1 MVKTMN
7 LMTLSRD
14 FKVGVREEVF
24 RNQNKLMLSIKR
36 LLYDRQLIKFA
47 CSFSQQSPDE
57 GICIP
62 IAISER
68 VTNG

>member
-24 RNQNKLMLSIKR
+24 RNQNKLMVSIKR
-36 LLYDRQLIKFA
+36 LLYGRQLIKFA
-47 CSFSQQSPDE
+47 CSILTE
-57 GICIP
+57 IP
-62 IAISER
+62 
-68 VTNG
+68 